1 MQITFFVELGFWVKG
16 LGARRYEDHVSR
28 KRIKDRMGIT
38 LWSLKMY
45 GYIGS
50 KTKSY

>member
-1 MQITFFVELGFWVKG
+1 MTFLVEMVFWVEG
-16 LGARRYEDHVSR
+16 LVARCYEDHVSR
-28 KRIKDRMGIT
+28 KRIFRWRGMT
-38 LWSLKMY
+38 LWSLKTY